1 MKVKILMVASAL
13 WLTGFADVWPDGT
26 EMDGWF
32 LKDSAVEVTGRTY
45 RLVDYG
51 IYPDE
56 GKLRTQEIQAV
67 IERAATEG
75 GGTIVVT
82 PGVFETGALFFRPGV
97 NLHLMPGAVLLGSN
111 DPAEYEV
118 LETRIEGQT
127 CRYFSAL
134 VNADKCDGFTIS
146 GSGTIDGNGFRAW
159 RLFWLRRKW
168 AKCTNKDE
176 QRPRVLF
183 VSNSRDVRV
192 DGVNFQNSMFWT
204 THFYRCDHLK
214 ITNCRFYA
222 LSKPNDVKG
231 PSTDG
236 IDIDACRDVVVRNVW
251 IDNNDDGVCLKGG
264 KGAYAD
270 DPARHPEN
278 GPNERIL
285 VERLT
290 AAGGTH
296 TALTLGSE
304 AVHCNNV
311 VLRNS
316 RLDECSNMLHLK
328 MRTDTPQLYENVL
341 IENVS
346 GVVRNN
352 FVNCNPWSQF
362 ADLEGRT
369 QQDVISRARN
379 VTIRNCDVTAKR
391 FMSAAENDSV
401 SELSDFTFSN
411 VTVRCEDG
419 ETHEKFIRGAVFD
432 NVRIEGK

>member
-1 MKVKILMVASAL
+1 MLAACVLSLA
-13 WLTGFADVWPDGT
+13 GFADTWPDGS

-32 LKDSAVEVTGRTY
+32 LEDAPVEVAGRTY

-56 GKLRTQEIQAV
+56 GKLRTEEIQKV
-67 IERAATEG
+67 IDLAAEEG
-75 GGTIVVT
+75 GGTVVVT
-82 PGVFETGALFFRPGV
+82 PGIFQTGALFFKPGV
-97 NLHLMPGAVLLGSN
+97 NLHLMAGAVLLGSN
-111 DPAEYEV
+111 DPAEYQV

-127 CRYFSAL
+127 CKYYSAL

-146 GSGTIDGNGFRAW
+146 GSGTIDGNGFRSW

-183 VSNSRDVRV
+183 VSNSENVRI

-204 THFYRCDHLK
+204 THYYRCNHLK

-222 LSKPNDVKG
+222 LSRPNDVKG

-236 IDIDACRDVVVRNVW
+236 IDIDACCDVVVRNVW

-278 GPNERIL
+278 GPNERVL
-285 VERLT
+285 VEGIT
-290 AAGGTH
+290 ATGGTH

-304 AVHCNNV
+304 SIRCNNV
-311 VLRNS
+311 ILRNS
-316 RLDECSNMLHLK
+316 TLAGCSNMLHLK
-328 MRTDTPQLYENVL
+328 MRTDTPQLYENILV
-341 IENVS
+341 ENVN
-346 GVVRNN
+346 GAVRNN
-352 FVNCNPWSQF
+352 FINCNPWSQF
-362 ADLEGRT
+362 ADLQGRT
-369 QQDVISRARN
+369 QEDVLSRARR
-379 VTIRNCDVTAKR
+379 VTVRNCEVKAKR
-391 FMSAAENDSV
+391 FLSTNEDGTI

-411 VTVRCEDG
+411 IKVKCE
-419 ETHEKFIRGAVFD
+419 ETGRHEKFFKGVTFE
-432 NVRIEGK
+432 NVIVEQND